1 LEEVDGKKNYE
12 LFLKEQ
18 KWVKQIVI
26 NYGTGQY
33 GFDVEDENLKNEILN
48 NYTYSSDKDSY
59 EKLMAILNVNKKSQ
73 AAVVEENK

>member
-1 LEEVDGKKNYE
+1 MEEVDGKKNYE

-18 KWVKQIVI
+18 KWVKQLVI

>member
-1 LEEVDGKKNYE
+1 MEEVDGKKNYE

-73 AAVVEENK
+73 AAVVEESK

>member
-1 LEEVDGKKNYE
+1 MEEVDGKKNYE